1 MFLEDEEERKEY
13 VLNDTGRIYYGTEK
27 QIGARTWNFGQV
39 QTVKSRCN
47 STVMNG
53 FRIVLHGLLRNILL
67 LSIRSLHLF
76 LLSLVKMYHFAFFRF
91 FTFYFSFFIFTC
103 SFMKGSWKHVCSSL
117 RRATYPRL
125 AEGILSMW
133 FESYQPWYANVPVP
147 TLTINKSVNI
157 SDFSRR

>member
-53 FRIVLHGLLRNILL
+53 FKKLFFMDCYATFCSSQYVRYTSSCFVWLRCIIL
-67 LSIRSLHLF
+67 R
-76 LLSLVKMYHFAFFRF
+76 KGFFRF
-91 FTFYFSFFIFTC
+91 FTFFILTC
-103 SFMKGSWKHVCSSL
+103 SFMKASWKHVCSSL

-133 FESYQPWYANVPVP
+133 FESYQHWYANIPVP

-157 SDFSRR
+157 SHFSRL